1 MRLTE
6 LEPYWVRLTDNGFQR
21 VETIEQAQG
30 ILFLC
35 PTCFAKNGGPVGTHA
50 VICWSRSRGVPD
62 HVTPGPGRWMLV
74 GTSFEDLTL
83 DGDPAGRARSVD
95 LGAGEWH
102 GFITN
107 GEVT

>member
-1 MRLTE
+1 LRLVD
-6 LEPYWVRLTDNGFQR
+6 LEPAWVRLTENGYR
-21 VETIEQAQG
+21 HVDTIAEAQG

-35 PTCFAKNGGPVGTHA
+35 PQCFTKNGGPVGTHA
-50 VICWSRSRGVPD
+50 VLCWSRSRGVPD
-62 HVTPGPGRWMLV
+62 GVTPGPGRWMLA

-83 DGDPAGRARSVD
+83 DGDPPGQPRSVD

-102 GFITN
+102 GHITN